1 MWASVVIF
9 AEGLKVDYGKDSNK
23 RNYDKLVKV
32 LQIASGV
39 FMLAMLGIMLVL
51 LNKFDISVENA
62 AELSSFIKGG
72 TLTVALIIIAF
83 TVIKS
88 FALVFPPA
96 VIFAVSGLLFDNL
109 YLAIAVNFIG
119 VALSMIMPYFL
130 GKFAGK
136 DLLDSLKERF
146 PKIKKLDDFA
156 GKNEFMVVYVVKAAG
171 VVPSDLMNVIYG
183 AMNVNFTKFFVA
195 SNLGMLPF
203 NILFTLLAN
212 KGDLSNPYSLLY
224 ILPIPVFVVIMSVV
238 VKRMTAKI

>member
-1 MWASVVIF
+1 MEA
-9 AEGLKVDYGKDSNK
+9 KVKK
-23 RNYDKLVKV
+23 YDKLVKV

-39 FMLAMLGIMLVL
+39 FMLAMLVTMLVL
-51 LNKFDISVENA
+51 MNKFDISVENA
-62 AELSSFIKGG
+62 AEFSSYIKGG

-83 TVIKS
+83 TVVKS

-109 YLAIAVNFIG
+109 WLAIAVNFIG
-119 VALSMIMPYFL
+119 VALSMIMPYYL
-130 GKFAGK
+130 GRFAGK
-136 DLLDSLKERF
+136 DLLDSLKARF

-183 AMNVNFTKFFVA
+183 AMNVNFTKFFIA
-195 SNLGMLPF
+195 SSLGMLPF

-224 ILPIPVFVVIMSVV
+224 IIPIPVFVVIMSAVT
-238 VKRMTAKI
+238 KKMTAKTADSSELRQ

>member
-1 MWASVVIF
+1 METKTKS
-9 AEGLKVDYGKDSNK
+9 GK
-23 RNYDKLVKV
+23 YDKLLKA

-39 FMLAMLGIMLVL
+39 FMIAMLAAMLVIM
-51 LNKFDISVENA
+51 NKFDISIENA
-62 AELSSFIKGG
+62 AALSTYIKGG
-72 TLTVALIIIAF
+72 TVTVAFIIIAF

-109 YLAIAVNFIG
+109 WVAIGVNFIG
-119 VALSMIMPYFL
+119 VALSMILPYYL

-146 PKIKKLDDFA
+146 PKVKKLDDFA
-156 GKNEFMVVYVVKAAG
+156 GRNEFMVVYVVKAAG

-183 AMNVNFTKFFVA
+183 AMNVNFTKFFIA

-203 NILFTLLAN
+203 NVLFTLLAN

-224 ILPIPVFVVIMSVV
+224 ILPIPVFVVVMSVI
-238 VKRMTAKI
+238 VKRMTKKS